1 MIVKGAMGFGDR
13 LQSLK
18 MCVKYAIKYNLQIYV
33 DWTDSIWS
41 HSGETFYT
49 YFKLVNMPVLNSID
63 DIPADATVFPA
74 IWKEKLKEPVSV
86 ELQTTNPEVTIG
98 FLQDQV
104 YDADVIVYSCDGYR
118 YVYGDSS
125 FFADVFRVIDHRII
139 NKVRQRQQAH
149 NLSNVLGVHL
159 RGTDRMANL
168 DKGKRMDGVN
178 IRLVAKGIL
187 NSTKC
192 IAVSDDP
199 YFCQVWNARYSFP
212 LLTEVGNLGG
222 NEGVHKKAAGT
233 FSVSKDALNVSTLV
247 DFFTLASCREVLST
261 SNDSRFAQEAQRLSK
276 HINTIIS

>member
-18 MCVKYAIKYNLQIYV
+18 MCVKYALKHNLQIYV

-49 YFKLVNMPVLNSID
+49 YFNLVNIPVLNSLD

-74 IWKEKLKEPVSV
+74 VWKDKLKEPVTA
-86 ELQTTNPEVTIG
+86 ELEKSNPEITLG
-98 FLQDQV
+98 FLQDDV
-104 YDADVIVYSCDGYR
+104 YNADVIVYPSNGLR
-118 YVYGDSS
+118 YIYGDSS
-125 FFADVFRVIDHRII
+125 FFANVFRLVDQRII
-139 NKVRQRQQAH
+139 QKVRQRQQVYD
-149 NLSNVLGVHL
+149 LKNVLGVHL

-168 DKGKRMDGVN
+168 DKNKRMDGVN
-178 IRLVAKGIL
+178 IRLVTQGIM
-187 NSTKC
+187 NSRKC

-199 YFCQVWNARYSFP
+199 FFCQIWKARYSFP

-222 NEGVHKKAAGT
+222 NEGVHKKAPGT
-233 FSVSKDALNVSTLV
+233 FSVSKDDLNVSTLV
-247 DFFTLASCREVLST
+247 DFFTLASCASIMST

-276 HINTIIS
+276 HLVMIIS